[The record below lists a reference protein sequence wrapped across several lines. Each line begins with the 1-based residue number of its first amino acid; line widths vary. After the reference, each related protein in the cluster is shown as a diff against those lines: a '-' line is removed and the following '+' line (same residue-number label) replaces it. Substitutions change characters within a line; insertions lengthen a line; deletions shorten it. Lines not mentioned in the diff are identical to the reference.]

1 MDPYAGKPRAVI
13 PDGTVE
19 DIDEAVGR
27 PPCGI
32 GWAMG
37 QMAGF
42 DRARLMRRFAD
53 LIADNAERPARVE
66 VHDSGKPT
74 AR

>member
-27 PPCGI
+27 LHV
-32 GWAMG
+32 ASEG
-37 QMAGF
+37 QWGPMAGF

-53 LIADNAERPARVE
+53 LI
-66 VHDSGKPT
+66 G
-74 AR
+74 